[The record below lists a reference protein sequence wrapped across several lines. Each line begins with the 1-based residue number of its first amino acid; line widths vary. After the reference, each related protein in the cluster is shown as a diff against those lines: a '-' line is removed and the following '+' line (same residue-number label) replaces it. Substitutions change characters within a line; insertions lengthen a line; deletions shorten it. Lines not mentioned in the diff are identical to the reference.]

1 MKKNSNSFAMNE
13 KNYVSPDMEIIEIIS
28 EGVLCAS
35 GDGDINDRVPGED
48 F

>member
-1 MKKNSNSFAMNE
+1 MKKISNSFAMNE

-35 GDGDINDRVPGED
+35 GDINDFVPGED

>member
-35 GDGDINDRVPGED
+35 GDINDLVPGED